1 MLPITLRRLQVFVAV
16 VESRS
21 FGAAA
26 ASLNISQPSV
36 SVHMRSLETTVG
48 TSLFERQ
55 PGVAS
60 RLTDA
65 GQRLYTYAQDTLS
78 RASAMAVELGQGRRQ
93 LRFAAQRFVITSLLP
108 KTFEAASAIF
118 PHTEVIARTGTFEEV
133 RDLFQ
138 SGAVDLAFMLSAPN
152 ELPGWHTGT
161 MGRYRL
167 AFVAAPGHALAGK
180 QCISSKTLTSYPF
193 ISAYRGSYFERTI
206 AGLMKS
212 TGIVL
217 PTVAA
222 QAVDASTV
230 RDMVMADMGIACT
243 LRRSV
248 QKELSAGS
256 IVELDV
262 DADPMY
268 LVLSYARSPK
278 AMMSEIDDL
287 IALVRKSENLG
298 KRATRAV

>member
-1 MLPITLRRLQVFVAV
+1 MLPITLRRLEVFVAV
-16 VESRS
+16 VESHS

-26 ASLNISQPSV
+26 TSLNISQPSV

-48 TSLFERQ
+48 TTLFDRK
-55 PGVAS
+55 PGVPS
-60 RLTDA
+60 QLTDA
-65 GQRLYTYAQDTLS
+65 GQKLYAYAQDTLS
-78 RASAMAVELGQGRRQ
+78 RASAMAAELGQSRRQ

-108 KTFEAASAIF
+108 KTFEAVSAIF

-152 ELPGWHTGT
+152 ELPDWHTGT

-167 AFVAAPGHALAGK
+167 AFVAAPGHALAKK
-180 QCISSKTLTSYPF
+180 QRISSKTLTTHPF

-206 AGLMKS
+206 TGLLKRA
-212 TGIVL
+212 GIVL

-248 QKELSAGS
+248 QKELLAGS

-262 DADPMY
+262 AVDPMY

-278 AMMSEIDDL
+278 VLMREIDDL
-287 IALVRKSENLG
+287 IEMVRKSENMG
-298 KRATRAV
+298 QRGTETA

>member
-1 MLPITLRRLQVFVAV
+1 MLPITLRRLEVFVAV

-26 ASLNISQPSV
+26 ASLNITQPSV
-36 SVHMRSLETTVG
+36 SVHMRTLEEKVG
-48 TSLFERQ
+48 APLFERK
-55 PGVAS
+55 PGVAPQ
-60 RLTDA
+60 LTKA
-65 GQRLYTYAQDTLS
+65 GHTLYAYAQDTIS
-78 RASAMAVELGQGRRQ
+78 RASAMAVELGQSRRQ

-108 KTFEAASAIF
+108 KTFEAVSAIF
-118 PHTEVIARTGTFEEV
+118 PHTEVIARTGTFEEI

-138 SGAVDLAFMLSAPN
+138 SGAVDLAFMLSAPD
-152 ELPGWHTGT
+152 ELPEWHTGT

-167 AFVAAPGHALAGK
+167 AFVAAPGHSLARK
-180 QCISSKTLTSYPF
+180 QHISSDMLTSYPF

-206 AGLMKS
+206 TSLMKS
-212 TGIVL
+212 AGIVL

-248 QKELSAGS
+248 QKELLAGS

-262 DADPMY
+262 DVEPMY

-278 AMMSEIDDL
+278 ALMREIDDL
-287 IALVRKSENLG
+287 IALVRKSENLS
-298 KRATRAV
+298 AASITTA